1 MSLKSY
7 NEAIEYIFSLRKPRE
22 NYTPGIHLKR
32 LKKFLS
38 FVGNPQDDYKVIHV
52 GGTSGK
58 GSVTY
63 ITSKILIAHELKVGT
78 HTSPHMFSINDKFQ
92 VNLNNITNNE
102 LVLLT
107 NWLRKSL
114 ESFFNKY
121 QIEISYYEAI
131 VAMVFK
137 HFSNSKVD
145 VAVIEVGLGGKLDAT
160 NVVNSE
166 IAILT
171 NIGLDHMEIL
181 GNTKEEILSDKV
193 EIMKPNKSFIT
204 AVKEDNL
211 IQMIK
216 NKAKLK
222 KNNLY
227 IFEKDFNV
235 SKCKFSNTYS
245 IFNFDNPKIA
255 IKDIKLG
262 LPGIFQIENAS
273 IAIQT
278 SYLFLN
284 NKFNIKKLINSLK
297 ELSFPGRMQTI
308 SKNPLIIFDGA
319 HNESKMKALSN
330 TLQTIYPN
338 KKLKILLSFKKGKN
352 LDLIIKEMI
361 NMNISE
367 FVLTE
372 FEWEYYDKLVSFPA
386 EEIKYELEKNFKN
399 ININIVKDPF
409 EAFKFAKDNIKKN
422 ELLLVTGS
430 LYLLGTLFQKL
441 NNA

>member
-1 MSLKSY
+1 MTFKSY
-7 NEAIEYIFSLRKPRE
+7 KEAIEYIFSLRKPRQ
-22 NYTPGIHLKR
+22 NYTPGIHLER
-32 LKKFLS
+32 LKTFLD
-38 FVGNPQDDYKVIHV
+38 FVDNPQNDYKIIHV

-63 ITSKILIAHELKVGT
+63 ITSKILIGHALKVGT

-92 VNLNNITNNE
+92 INLQNIENEE

-107 NWLRKSL
+107 DWLKNAL
-114 ESFFNKY
+114 QSFFNKY

-137 HFSNSKVD
+137 HFSINKVD

-171 NIGLDHMEIL
+171 NVGLDHMEIL
-181 GNTKEEILSDKV
+181 GNTKEEILLDKV

-204 AVKEDNL
+204 AVREVNL
-211 IQMIK
+211 IQIIK
-216 NKAKLK
+216 NKAKQK
-222 KNNLY
+222 KNHLY
-227 IFEKDFNV
+227 IFDEEFKASEGQSFE
-235 SKCKFSNTYS
+235 SYSTFTFSNQE
-245 IFNFDNPKIA
+245 IE
-255 IKDIKLG
+255 IKNIELG
-262 LPGIFQIENAS
+262 LSGIFQIENAS
-273 IAIQT
+273 LAIQA
-278 SYLFLN
+278 SYLFLE
-284 NKFNIKKLINSLK
+284 NKLDSSKLISTLK
-297 ELSFPGRMQTI
+297 ELNFPGRMQLI

-319 HNESKMKALSN
+319 HNESKMRALSH
-330 TLQTIYPN
+330 TLRNLYPD

-352 LDLIIKEMI
+352 LDLIIKEMV

-367 FVLTE
+367 IVITE
-372 FEWEYYDKLVSFPA
+372 FEWEYYDKLVSFSS
-386 EEIKYELEKNFKN
+386 EEIKIELENYIKT
-399 ININIVKDPF
+399 INIDIVKDPY
-409 EAFKFAKDNIKKN
+409 EAYKIAKHEIQND
-422 ELLLVTGS
+422 EMLLVTGS